1 MKTVTKRAA
10 ALSMLL
16 TLAVIAA
23 FAWSTLGA
31 SAAGSSVTINL
42 KSVTGSKVVGTGVI
56 TDNGDGT
63 IKVVMTMQGL
73 EPGDHI
79 DHIHTGSC
87 AAQGAV
93 VYPLT
98 NLTADASGNT
108 QPTSTTV
115 KVAFSEVT
123 KGTYYLNVHDLAK
136 AGTSCGDI
144 TAPVANAPA
153 APTTAAA
160 TNPGNA
166 PSAAPAT
173 GQGGAANSN
182 SDFPFGLGLIAVLS
196 LLVVGSG
203 AALVRGRKSR

>member
-1 MKTVTKRAA
+1 MKIVTKRAA

-31 SAAGSSVTINL
+31 NAAGSSVSINL
-42 KSVTGSKVVGTGVI
+42 KPANGSKATGTGVI

-79 DHIHTGSC
+79 DHIHVGSC

-93 VYPLT
+93 VFPLT
-98 NLTADASGNT
+98 NLTVDASGNA
-108 QPTSTTV
+108 PATSTTV
-115 KVAFSEVT
+115 KTTFANAT
-123 KGTYYLNVHDLAK
+123 NGTYYLNVHDLAK

-144 TAPVANAPA
+144 TAPAANAPV

-160 TNPGNA
+160 TSGGNP

-173 GQGGAANSN
+173 GQGGATNSN
-182 SDFPFGLGLIAVLS
+182 SDSPIGLALIALLS
-196 LLVVGSG
+196 LVVVGSG

>member
-42 KSVTGSKVVGTGVI
+42 KSVTGSKAVGTGVI

-98 NLTADASGNT
+98 NLTAECQWEYS
-108 QPTSTTV
+108 
-115 KVAFSEVT
+115 
-123 KGTYYLNVHDLAK
+123 
-136 AGTSCGDI
+136 
-144 TAPVANAPA
+144 ANFDY
-153 APTTAAA
+153 
-160 TNPGNA
+160 
-166 PSAAPAT
+166 
-173 GQGGAANSN
+173 GQGCFHR
-182 SDFPFGLGLIAVLS
+182 SDQRH
-196 LLVVGSG
+196 LLPERS
-203 AALVRGRKSR
+203 